1 MLGWIS
7 PKLRGNQ
14 KNRKNDFW

>member
-1 MLGWIS
+1 MLDWIS